1 MMYQFAIQG
10 RISQEILRVVSEQL
24 AFATGCLQEME
35 DRHLGIHE
43 ARKSLKKVRAALRL
57 AQTALPPETFYYANR
72 LVRDQGRAISALR
85 DASALIEALDKLR
98 LLHPE
103 WIDEE
108 NYRQIRQVLEMRR
121 DALFQQMIGREQIDR
136 QVIVELETFGQG
148 VKHWKPTQRSFQKAF
163 QPGLETTYANGI
175 AAFRLA
181 IEQPT
186 AHHFHEWRKRVKD
199 LWYHVL
205 LLEACWPPVMMGFGE
220 ALHLLSDVLGDE
232 HDLNVF
238 HEQLVQGEI
247 ATHTEESRQGLLHL
261 FEQEIEVLRV
271 SAIEMGHKV
280 YNIDPHLFGD
290 QFAGCWR
297 QARRRRVAT

>member
-10 RISQEILRVVSEQL
+10 RISQEIVRVVSEQL
-24 AFATGCLQEME
+24 AFSIECLRDRE

-72 LVRDQGRAISALR
+72 QARDQGRAISALR

-98 LLHPE
+98 LLHPD
-103 WIDEE
+103 WIAEE
-108 NYRQIRQVLEMRR
+108 DYQQIRQVLEMRR
-121 DALFQQMIGREQIDR
+121 DALFQQMIEREGIDR
-136 QVIVELETFGQG
+136 QVVAELEAFGQM
-148 VKHWKPTQRSFQKAF
+148 VSRWKPTQRSFQKAF
-163 QPGLETTYANGI
+163 QPGLEVTYAAGI
-175 AAFRLA
+175 TAFRLA
-181 IEQPT
+181 VAQPT

-220 ALHLLSDVLGDE
+220 TLHLLSDVLGDE

-238 HEQLVQGEI
+238 HEQLAQGAM
-247 ATHTEESRQGLLHL
+247 ATHTAASTPRLLLL
-261 FEQEIEVLRV
+261 FEQQVELLRA
-271 SAIEMGHKV
+271 SAIEMGNRIYHM
-280 YNIDPHLFGD
+280 DPHPFGE

-297 QARRRRVAT
+297 QARRRNA